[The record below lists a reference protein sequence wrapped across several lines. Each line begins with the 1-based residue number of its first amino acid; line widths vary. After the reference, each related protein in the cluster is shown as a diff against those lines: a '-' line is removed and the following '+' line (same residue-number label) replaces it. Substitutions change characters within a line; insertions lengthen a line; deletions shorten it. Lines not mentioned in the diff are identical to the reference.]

1 MRTEL
6 QIIGFIRNLTRRGG
20 TAVPRTG
27 VGDDAAVVR
36 LPKGH
41 DLLVTTDL
49 FVEGVHFRRP
59 WLTASSA
66 GRRALSRAL
75 SDIAAMG
82 GRPHW
87 AFLSLALPSGWDP
100 AWVQGFLRGFAA
112 AAKFYGVALVG
123 GDTGA
128 SGSKIFLADVA
139 IGGSVPRGTAVLRS
153 GARPGDALFVSGRLG
168 ATAAALTAGRPLPP
182 IRPRLRLGQ
191 YLRRRRLA
199 RAMIDLSDGLST
211 DLNHLAE
218 ESQVGAEVE
227 VRCLPC
233 SGTLEQALHGGEEY
247 ELLFSVSPRSVAQ
260 VPRTL
265 DGISLTRIGRVVEE
279 RGVRLLYPDGRRERL
294 RPGGWE
300 HFRRHRGRA

>member
-6 QIIGFIRNLTRRGG
+6 QIIGFIRNLTRRRG

-41 DLLVTTDL
+41 DLLLTTDL

-59 WLTASSA
+59 WLTASAA

-87 AFLSLALPSGWDP
+87 AFLSLALPQGWDP

-112 AAKFYGVALVG
+112 AAKSYGVALVG

-139 IGGSVPRGTAVLRS
+139 ICGSVPRGTAVLRS
-153 GARPGDALFVSGRLG
+153 RARPGDALFVSGRLG
-168 ATAAALTAGRPLPP
+168 ATLAALTAGRPLPP

-199 RAMIDLSDGLST
+199 AAMIDLSDGLST

-218 ESQVGAEVE
+218 ESQVGAEIE
-227 VRCLPC
+227 VSRLPC

-247 ELLFSVSPRSVAQ
+247 ELLFSVHPRSVAE

-265 DGISLTRIGRVVEE
+265 GGISLTRIGRVVEGG
-279 RGVRLLYPDGRRERL
+279 GVRLLYPDGRRAPLQPR
-294 RPGGWE
+294 GWE
-300 HFRRHRGRA
+300 HFRAEV